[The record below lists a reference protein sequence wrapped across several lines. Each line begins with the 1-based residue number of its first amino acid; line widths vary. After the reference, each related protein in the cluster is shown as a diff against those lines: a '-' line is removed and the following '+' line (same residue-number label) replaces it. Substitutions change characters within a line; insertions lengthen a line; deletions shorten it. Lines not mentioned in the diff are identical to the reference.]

1 MSLLPQWTIVKMVEE
16 PLILTQ
22 TQTNNAGYES
32 SEMSGNLL
40 MNSPPPHNFPQFYIQ
55 DWGILLSKNFKNK
68 THPLGL
74 DISLNHSRSVNVHIE
89 GLSRSSSYV
98 SYLQSDCLWEMLER
112 RIILDRQTVQYSQSR
127 GAAGRSTLWQNN
139 NLECHNTY
147 YVITSYYQGCHHSGK

>member
-1 MSLLPQWTIVKMVEE
+1 MLPQWTIVKMVEE

-89 GLSRSSSYV
+89 GLSRSPSYV
-98 SYLQSDCLWEMLER
+98 SYLQSDLYCL
-112 RIILDRQTVQYSQSR
+112 
-127 GAAGRSTLWQNN
+127 
-139 NLECHNTY
+139 
-147 YVITSYYQGCHHSGK
+147 

>member
-32 SEMSGNLL
+32 EMSGNLL
-40 MNSPPPHNFPQFYIQ
+40 MNSPHNFISQ
-55 DWGILLSKNFKNK
+55 DWGILLSKNLKNK

-89 GLSRSSSYV
+89 GLSRSPSYV
-98 SYLQSDCLWEMLER
+98 SYLQSDLYCL
-112 RIILDRQTVQYSQSR
+112 
-127 GAAGRSTLWQNN
+127 
-139 NLECHNTY
+139 
-147 YVITSYYQGCHHSGK
+147 